1 MFKLSKTIFI
11 GLLVFFSCTNNE
23 VENKAV
29 NKNETT
35 SAQEKILQKDYAAF
49 PDSTLLLEK
58 LVQYYRDNG
67 NYDNALSSIN
77 QAIKKDSLNDRLWD
91 IKAILH
97 TENADTIAA
106 ITAFEKA
113 IEILPDPG
121 YILSVGT
128 LYAQTK
134 NDKAL
139 QVADA
144 LLLATNSKT
153 EKEAIFLKGLFY
165 NYTDN
170 KKKAIGYFDQCLAI
184 DYTFMLAYRE
194 KAIALYDLQQ
204 YQNAITLL
212 DKAVTLQNNFDEGY
226 FWLGKC
232 FEKTNNIAAAI
243 ESYQT
248 ANTYCKKNSG
258 EDYKEAID
266 ALSKLGIK

>member
-1 MFKLSKTIFI
+1 MIKKIFTIFV
-11 GLLVFFSCTNNE
+11 GCLVFLSCTNNE
-23 VENKAV
+23 GEKKVTTN
-29 NKNETT
+29 NEAA
-35 SAQEKILQKDYAAF
+35 SAQEKLLQNAYNAY

-58 LVQYYRDNG
+58 LVQYYRDNE
-67 NYDNALSSIN
+67 NYNDAITTIN
-77 QAIKKDSLNDRLWD
+77 KAIKKDSLNDRLWD

-97 TENADTIAA
+97 TENADTVAA
-106 ITAFEKA
+106 ISAFEKA
-113 IEILPDPG
+113 IQILPNPK

-134 NDKAL
+134 NEKAL

-165 NYTDN
+165 NYTNN
-170 KKKAIGYFDQCLAI
+170 KKKAIDYFNQCLAL

-204 YQNAITLL
+204 YSDAITVL

-232 FEKTNNIAAAI
+232 FEKNNNIAAAI

-248 ANTYCKKNSG
+248 ANIYCKKNTG
-258 EDYKEAID
+258 QDYVEAMD